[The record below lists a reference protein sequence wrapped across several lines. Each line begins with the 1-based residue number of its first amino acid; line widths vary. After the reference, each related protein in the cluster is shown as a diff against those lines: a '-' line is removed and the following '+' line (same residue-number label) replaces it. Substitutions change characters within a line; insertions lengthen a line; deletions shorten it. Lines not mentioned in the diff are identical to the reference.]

1 MFVVVFRAQ
10 INQLD
15 EAYYATAARMRE
27 LAMDKYNCIE
37 FSSVNEGDEE
47 IAISY
52 WHNESDIKAWKADAE
67 HRAAQ
72 EQGRNKWYR
81 SYRVDITHIERTYGE
96 KQ

>member
-1 MFVVVFRAQ
+1 MLAVIFRAQ
-10 INQLD
+10 INKLD
-15 EAYYATAARMRE
+15 EEYYSTAARLRE
-27 LAMDKYNCIE
+27 LAMNKYGCIE
-37 FSSVNEGDEE
+37 FCSVCEDDEE

-52 WHNESDIKAWKADAE
+52 WHNEDDIKAWKADAE

-81 SYRVDITHIERTYGE
+81 SYRVDITHIERSYSE

>member
-15 EAYYATAARMRE
+15 EAYYATATRMRE

-81 SYRVDITHIERTYGE
+81 SYRVDITHIERSYSE